1 MATRPTNDL
10 LVWANTDVN
19 LPNLAGPNKTEPSA
33 DLVAKG
39 WDFKQKPSA
48 DEFNYILNNL
58 GEHIAY
64 LEGDLTYTFTG
75 DVTGTV
81 NTSGSEDATINLQV
95 VDNSHSHTSAN
106 ISDATSANNADKI
119 VKRGA
124 SGEISVGH
132 VTVNKVSN
140 ESTILFPA
148 TTNDAGFITH
158 SETNDVARMK
168 FSISDNSDT
177 SDAFQFGNTEGGSF
191 VPKFTIY
198 GDGTVDSKGNI
209 TAPSFIGPLNGNANT
224 ATNATQHIN
233 TQGGVHG
240 AVSVNSPGN
249 LMMRDGNGDV
259 AARYFVGDLNGNANT
274 ATKWQT
280 ARTLTLTGSVTGS
293 VSVDGSGNVSMTTSV
308 SSSSGVA
315 ILTGTVANGGTI
327 PLPSGFSEAQC
338 KWMVSIDNS
347 NSNGTGWDIDNAIV
361 ANHIS
366 HRCYTTGRVVT
377 ANTTVRD
384 EAGFKTYDATAN
396 YIIIGVK

>member
-95 VDNSHSHTSAN
+95 VDNSHNHTSAN
-106 ISDATSANNADKI
+106 ISDATSANNANKI

-124 SGEISVGH
+124 SGEISVGD

-140 ESTILFPA
+140 ESTIIFPA
-148 TTNDAGFITH
+148 TTNDPGFITH
-158 SETNDVARMK
+158 SEINNVARMK
-168 FSISDNSDT
+168 FSVSDDNNT

-198 GDGTVDSKGNI
+198 GNGTVDSEGNI
-209 TAPSFIGPLNGNANT
+209 TAPSFIG
-224 ATNATQHIN
+224 
-233 TQGGVHG
+233 
-240 AVSVNSPGN
+240 S
-249 LMMRDGNGDV
+249 
-259 AARYFVGDLNGNANT
+259 LNGNANT

-293 VSVDGSGNVSMTTSV
+293 VSVDGSGNVSMATSV

-377 ANTTVRD
+377 ANTTVRG
-384 EAGFKTYDATAN
+384 EAGFITYDATAN